1 MKLKDLIKN
10 YREGTFSRFN
20 VEFRN
25 SDNYFIKE
33 ISVSEMRILEIED
46 YSDLPISEWFIDAII
61 DNRIKIV
68 ILLS

>member
-1 MKLKDLIKN
+1 MLKLIDINKTYENKKVSTQALKN
-10 YREGTFSRFN
+10 IN
-20 VEFRN
+20 
-25 SDNYFIKE
+25 
-33 ISVSEMRILEIED
+33 LEIED